1 MQFPDLTGWT
11 PRMLTRRFLSTPF
24 RRILFAIAFSLLIH
38 VFILWWPNLH
48 LRHDRIGSEPL
59 SVILEHADHSSKKS
73 AMPPSE
79 AAKVHTESTPSKILE
94 HKEPAE
100 IVKAPQAM
108 VQLTDQSQKENKS
121 GSQLPLAQP
130 AAQQEAGQTDK
141 LSDAIAKLQI
151 WKSNNPGKFPK
162 NILLSYSI
170 YGKEGGLKSGDLIG
184 QFQSHDEQYSFQT
197 VQKSNGP
204 LELLGVAS
212 PVERM
217 SRGTLSNKG
226 LRPDFLTVKGKQPN
240 TDIVFDWS
248 GHKFNYADNAS
259 SGRAVTLPDKT
270 QDSMSLLFQ
279 LRFAYQQSF
288 YPRFQETI
296 PISVLND
303 NVIEQYDL
311 EIGAQESIDTPLG
324 KIRALHLRRLH
335 PKGEPYYE
343 IWLGVEDFMLPV
355 KFHTINSAGEAVDE
369 FLISDIRVS
378 DE

>member
-1 MQFPDLTGWT
+1 MRLVA
-11 PRMLTRRFLSTPF
+11 TPF

-38 VFILWWPNLH
+38 GLVLLWPNLY

-59 SVILEHADHSSKKS
+59 LVTLEQVNHSSKKS
-73 AMPPSE
+73 AKPPAGSVKPHAE
-79 AAKVHTESTPSKILE
+79 PLSSKTLE
-94 HKEPAE
+94 HKAPLE
-100 IVKAPQAM
+100 ILQTPQPI
-108 VQLTDQSQKENKS
+108 VQLTDQLKIENKS
-121 GSQLPLAQP
+121 STQLPFAQP
-130 AAQQEAGQTDK
+130 EVQQETAQPDK

-184 QFQSHDEQYSFQT
+184 QFQSHDEQYTFQT

-212 PVERM
+212 PVERI
-217 SRGTLSNKG
+217 SRGTLGNKG
-226 LRPDFLTVKGKQPN
+226 LRPDSFTIKGKLPN
-240 TDIVFDWS
+240 TEIVFNWFE
-248 GHKFNYADNAS
+248 HKLSYANNAL
-259 SGRAVTLPDKT
+259 SGRAVILPDKT

-288 YPRFQETI
+288 YPIYQEAI

-303 NVIEQYDL
+303 TIIEQYEL
-311 EIGAQESIDTPLG
+311 EIGAQESIDSPLG
-324 KIRALHLRRLH
+324 KIRGLHLRRLH
-335 PKGEPYYE
+335 QKGEPNFE

>member
-1 MQFPDLTGWT
+1 M
-11 PRMLTRRFLSTPF
+11 
-24 RRILFAIAFSLLIH
+24 
-38 VFILWWPNLH
+38 
-48 LRHDRIGSEPL
+48 
-59 SVILEHADHSSKKS
+59 
-73 AMPPSE
+73 
-79 AAKVHTESTPSKILE
+79 
-94 HKEPAE
+94 
-100 IVKAPQAM
+100 
-108 VQLTDQSQKENKS
+108 
-121 GSQLPLAQP
+121 
-130 AAQQEAGQTDK
+130 
-141 LSDAIAKLQI
+141 
-151 WKSNNPGKFPK
+151 
-162 NILLSYSI
+162 SYSI

-184 QFQSHDEQYSFQT
+184 QFQSHDEQYTFQT
-197 VQKSNGP
+197 IQKSNGP

-240 TDIVFDWS
+240 TGIAFDWTD
-248 GHKFNYADNAS
+248 HKLSYADNAS
-259 SGRAVTLPDKT
+259 SGRVVTLPDKT

-279 LRFAYQQSF
+279 LRFAYQQTF

-296 PISVLND
+296 PVTVLND
-303 NVIEQYDL
+303 NVIEQYEL

-335 PKGEPYYE
+335 QKGELYFE